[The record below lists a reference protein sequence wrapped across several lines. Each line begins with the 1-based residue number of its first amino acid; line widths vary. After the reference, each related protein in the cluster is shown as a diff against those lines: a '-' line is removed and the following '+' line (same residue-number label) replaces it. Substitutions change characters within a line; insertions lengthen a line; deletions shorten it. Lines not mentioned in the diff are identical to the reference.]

1 MNISTE
7 NLFCQQQHAQLDLF
21 DERLPNKLYCT
32 DNLESGLVVRGKK
45 WASRKRYIQVNPPWL
60 RSYIVLDLDYNDS
73 VLSWQHNELP
83 EPAWTSMNLANGHC
97 HMSYAID
104 APVLL
109 GEHSSQKAMKYLAAV
124 EAAMIEK
131 MSSDINYSGLI
142 TKNPKNAHWRTL
154 WGRFS
159 YDLDYLSEFLDLK
172 RFSPKRKPEQVGLG
186 RNCDAFD
193 HIRLHAYAK
202 LEEWKSKKERGIYV
216 RWQNY
221 IYERIMNY
229 THNEHINPLDNREC
243 HAIAR
248 SVAKWVWNKFDYEES
263 NRNFSDLQ
271 AFRGKR
277 GGIAKGQ
284 ANEDKRA
291 SARLMRA
298 AGKSLREIAVE
309 LGVGKST
316 VADWL

>member
-1 MNISTE
+1 MNISTPPAI
-7 NLFCQQQHAQLDLF
+7 CQAQLNLF
-21 DERLPNKLYCT
+21 DERLPKKPYCT
-32 DNLESGLVVRGKK
+32 DDLEDGLVVRGKK

-60 RSYIVLDLDYNDS
+60 RSVIVLDLDYNDS

-83 EPAWTSMNLANGHC
+83 EPAWTSMNPLNGHC
-97 HMSYAID
+97 HMAFSLD

-109 GEHSSQKAMKYLAAV
+109 GEHNSQKAMRYLAAV
-124 EAAMIEK
+124 EGAMTEK
-131 MSSDINYSGLI
+131 MSADTNYSGLI
-142 TKNPKNAHWRTL
+142 TKNPTNAHWKTL
-154 WGRFS
+154 WGRYS

-172 RFSPKRKPEQVGLG
+172 RFAPKQKPEQVGIG

-193 HIRLHAYAK
+193 HIRLYAYA
-202 LEEWKSKKERGIYV
+202 EVQAWKERKERGIYV
-216 RWQNY
+216 QWVNH
-221 IYERIMNY
+221 IHSRIMNY

-263 NRNFSDLQ
+263 NRRFSDLQ

-277 GGIAKGQ
+277 GGLAKGK

-316 VADWL
+316 VARWL